1 MLDPLVASAPTDT
14 DQRLQLSA
22 ADNLLGQI
30 SLEEGKIAQSLE
42 YHLTHL
48 KQFETAPESERRRP
62 AVRHAISVTYGYLA
76 DAQVESGDLAGALE
90 SHRRSRALRREL
102 SAEFPDNAT
111 YAELASSARYYEATV
126 LGRLGRWEEAL
137 VLHRETFAED
147 TSGSFQCRLG
157 EALAAL
163 GRHEEA
169 LGYFTRA
176 VHGHQR
182 ELRADTASLF
192 NRLAVV
198 EDLGRICK
206 TLAVLGRPHASAAC
220 ARATASPT
228 RFPWSRVTPFRGRF
242 WPRYGPKS
250 QGPTISWPVRLP
262 PAPRIVGLIGWPPE
276 SNTAAAMR
284 SGQI

>member
-1 MLDPLVASAPTDT
+1 V
-14 DQRLQLSA
+14 
-22 ADNLLGQI
+22 
-30 SLEEGKIAQSLE
+30 
-42 YHLTHL
+42 

-126 LGRLGRWEEAL
+126 LGRMARWEEAL
-137 VLHRETFAED
+137 VLHREGFAED
-147 TSGSFQCRLG
+147 TTSSFQCRLG

-176 VHGHQR
+176 VRGHQR

-206 TLAVLGRPHASAAC
+206 TLAVLGRPDASAAC
-220 ARATASPT
+220 ARATAFAEAISVEP
-228 RFPWSRVTPFRGRF
+228 SHA
-242 WPRYGPKS
+242 WPRAFLAATGTDVGTAYETLAG
-250 QGPTISWPVRLP
+250 R
-262 PAPRIVGLIGWPPE
+262 PA
-276 SNTAAAMR
+276 TAAADR
-284 SGQI
+284 REYRLAAREQHRKSHEIWSDLSARGLVSPVDTGRVSAAAAAFTRAERLVAVADK